1 MRASEIVDVLKNEIA
16 SIDQKIEFEEVGQ
29 VVKVFDG
36 IAIAYG
42 LDNVEFNEIVQFEN
56 GTQGIVFNIE
66 EDNVGIVILGD
77 DKNIKEGQVIKR
89 EKQFFKVPT
98 GKSLLG
104 RVVDVFGN
112 PLDNKGELKD
122 VVYKKADSLKW
133 NFYNYGLFIHK
144 DSIYIDHYGRMYS
157 KYHKKYKIDGV

>member
-16 SIDQKIEFEEVGQ
+16 NLDQTIEFEEVGQ

-36 IAIAYG
+36 VAIAYG

-77 DKNIKEGQVIKR
+77 DKSIKEGEIIKR

-104 RVVDVFGN
+104 RVVDAFGN

-122 VVYKKADSLKW
+122 VVYKKADVTG
-133 NFYNYGLFIHK
+133 FFFFT
-144 DSIYIDHYGRMYS
+144 
-157 KYHKKYKIDGV
+157 KILMTGTFTPAGDIISGSRIGTVNL